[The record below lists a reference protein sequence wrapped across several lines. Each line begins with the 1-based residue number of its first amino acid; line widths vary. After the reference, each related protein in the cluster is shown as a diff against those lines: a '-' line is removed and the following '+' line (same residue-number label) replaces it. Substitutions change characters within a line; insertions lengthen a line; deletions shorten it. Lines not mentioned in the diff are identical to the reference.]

1 MGKAVSDEDRS
12 MVEEIELHVSPW
24 VSGTR
29 STVYFGTI
37 TSEFFL
43 EGNLVDDC
51 AALTKAEHE
60 LLDSLGDKARAL
72 GANAV
77 LALEMTLDPFARS
90 ETGASGTRLYAVGT
104 AVRLESVA

>member
-1 MGKAVSDEDRS
+1 MGKSVDDEDRS
-12 MVEEIELHVSPW
+12 RIEEIELHTSPW

-29 STVYFGTI
+29 SAVYFGTV

-43 EGNLVDDC
+43 EGSLVDDC
-51 AALTKAEHE
+51 TALTQAEHE
-60 LLDSLGDKARAL
+60 LLESLGDKARSL

-90 ETGASGTRLYAVGT
+90 EVGGSGTRLQALGT
-104 AVRLESVA
+104 AVRLEPAA